1 MGQVLGAVKPRNRRV
16 LLVDDHVLVRTGLAV
31 LIGKFAGWEVVG
43 EASNGELALELV
55 EELEPDV
62 VIMDVSMPVLDG
74 IEATRR
80 MVKKHGS
87 TVLILSMHSS
97 REHVREALRAGARGY
112 LVKTSTGSELE
123 LALGAVARREAW
135 LSPTIANTVVDDLHA
150 EAPPAV
156 SPLTPR
162 QLDVLKRIAEGKST
176 REVAHLLGVSVKTV
190 ETHRAQIMD
199 RLDIHNVAGLVRYA
213 LAAKIVEK

>member
-1 MGQVLGAVKPRNRRV
+1 MVVLVPAKNRRV
-16 LLVDDHVLVRTGLAV
+16 LLVDDHVLVRAGLAV
-31 LIGKFAGWEVVG
+31 LIGKLAGWEVVG
-43 EASNGELALELV
+43 EADHGEAALELV
-55 EELEPDV
+55 ETLAPDV
-62 VIMDVSMPVLDG
+62 VLMDVAMPVLDG

-80 MVKKHGS
+80 MVEQHGS

-97 REHVREALRAGARGY
+97 KEHVRDALCAGARGY
-112 LVKTSTGSELE
+112 LVKTATSSE
-123 LALGAVARREAW
+123 LALALAAVARGEVW
-135 LSPTIANTVVDDLHA
+135 LSPTIATTVVDDLRA
-150 EAPPAV
+150 LTSPA

-162 QLDVLKRIAEGKST
+162 QLDVLRKIAEGKST

-213 LAAKIVEK
+213 LSTKLVEK